1 VRFNDR
7 MREVKSTLSSTQAT
21 PDRPDGPSRPN
32 RSRGRGRPRADSNA
46 DTRGQIIAA
55 ARQRFADDGFDGTSL
70 RAVASDAGVDASLI
84 RHYFGDKSGLLV
96 ATMQLPVDLVHLLS
110 SLLERGTDR
119 LGERLVTAF
128 LNAWDSHRDVFTGLI
143 RTTVASADRSAPM
156 LKVLRGV
163 VLVTL
168 ANAIDGDQER
178 ELRASL
184 LISQLIGMA
193 SLRYV
198 LQIEPLAQASAAEVA
213 TWYGPV
219 LQALITPGESELSE
233 ASRTMAP

>member
-1 VRFNDR
+1 
-7 MREVKSTLSSTQAT
+7 MHEVKSGLSSVQTIA
-21 PDRPDGPSRPN
+21 DRPSGPSAST

-55 ARQRFADDGFDGTSL
+55 ARQRFSDDGFDGTSL
-70 RAVASDAGVDASLI
+70 RAVAHDAGVDASLI

-96 ATMQLPVDLVHLLS
+96 ATMQLPVNLVELLG
-110 SLLERGTDR
+110 SLLQAGTDR

-156 LKVLRGV
+156 LRVLRGV
-163 VLVTL
+163 VLVAL
-168 ANAIDGDQER
+168 AGALGGERDR

-184 LISQLIGMA
+184 LISQMIGMA

-198 LQIEPLAQASAAEVA
+198 LQVEPLARASAAEVA
-213 TWYGPV
+213 NWYGPV

-233 ASRTMAP
+233 GWTTMAP

>member
-1 VRFNDR
+1 
-7 MREVKSTLSSTQAT
+7 
-21 PDRPDGPSRPN
+21 
-32 RSRGRGRPRADSNA
+32 
-46 DTRGQIIAA
+46 
-55 ARQRFADDGFDGTSL
+55 
-70 RAVASDAGVDASLI
+70 
-84 RHYFGDKSGLLV
+84 
-96 ATMQLPVDLVHLLS
+96 
-110 SLLERGTDR
+110 
-119 LGERLVTAF
+119 
-128 LNAWDSHRDVFTGLI
+128 
-143 RTTVASADRSAPM
+143 M